1 MKPATNLVFIGP
13 MGAGKT
19 SIGRRVARRFGLRFV
34 DVDQLLEQ
42 RTGAPI
48 PLIFECEGE
57 AGFRTREKD
66 LIAEICAGD
75 GQLIA
80 TGGGAVLDAENRRA
94 LTERGFVVYL
104 KVSVEEQL
112 RRLRRDRSRP
122 LLQAPDREQRLRA
135 LAIER
140 EPLYAEVAD
149 LSFQSG
155 SQHAGRTCERLCAAI
170 GARWQRPEAA

>member
-1 MKPATNLVFIGP
+1 MKSAANLVFIGP

-42 RTGAPI
+42 RTGAAI

-57 AGFRTREKD
+57 AGFRAREKD
-66 LIAEICAGD
+66 LIAEICAGE

-80 TGGGAVLDAENRRA
+80 TGGGAVLDADNRRA
-94 LTERGFVVYL
+94 LAERGFVVYL

-135 LAIER
+135 LAAER
-140 EPLYAEVAD
+140 EPLYAELAE
-149 LSFQSG
+149 LTFQSS
-155 SQHAGRTCERLCAAI
+155 SQHGGRTCEQLCAAI
-170 GARWQRPEAA
+170 AARWQRPEAA